1 MKVLFFVQ
9 VRSFTGCEFADLE
22 SLQPLSADDLWSKL
36 EARFPGIAKFRSST
50 RLARNAVYARD
61 DEQFLP
67 NDEVAL
73 LSPVSGG

>member
-9 VRSFTGCEFADLE
+9 IRSFTRCDHLDIPAVEPLKASQLWDL
-22 SLQPLSADDLWSKL
+22 L
-36 EARFPGIAKFRSST
+36 ERKFPGIEKFRSST
-50 RLARNAVYARD
+50 RLARNSVYARD
-61 DEQFLP
+61 DETFSG